1 MDEAERV
8 KREWEALEDE
18 YHQEVGNLLEMGHE
32 EWEIYGA
39 LSVIDEIV
47 PLTED
52 LYAPLLK
59 EVRRYLTLIK
69 QRKFRHLK
77 LTDTA
82 RDNLSRELGV
92 TIRRKRGRPVKTR
105 EGERL
110 VRVYASLVERIRD
123 RARFLVS
130 VDMADAFSRVERKA
144 LHLRDE
150 IEKEITQEGKDKV
163 INRYR
168 KDIDLPR
175 SVFEENDPQKVAS
188 TIAYHLT
195 LEERKALEDNYTE
208 QVEEA
213 KIRVRKLRM
222 DMKTFV
228 EDLLITALDRV
239 KKPYAFLKA
248 LERELEARV

>member
-1 MDEAERV
+1 MDEVERV

-59 EVRRYLTLIK
+59 EVRRYLTLIR
-69 QRKFRHLK
+69 QRKWRHLR
-77 LTDTA
+77 LTDSA
-82 RDNLSRELGV
+82 RDNLSRELCI
-92 TIRRKRGRPVKTR
+92 TIRKRRGRPLRVR

-110 VRVYASLVERIRD
+110 VRVYAPLIRRIHD
-123 RARFLVS
+123 RARLMVS
-130 VDMADAFSRVERKA
+130 VDMTDAFSRVERKA
-144 LHLRDE
+144 HRLRDE
-150 IEKEITQEGKDKV
+150 IEKEIIREGRNKV

-168 KDIDLPR
+168 KDIDLPQ

-213 KIRVRKLRM
+213 KVRVRKLRR

-228 EDLLITALDRV
+228 EDVLITALDRV

-248 LERELEARV
+248 LERELEVRV